1 MELVLNDIKPTLF
14 IIRADNIKSILNNY
28 KIDKNKVIVFDMS
41 STPNELVDYIANLN
55 DYYILGIGNIVDWGE
70 KFINQ
75 LKEYT

>member
-1 MELVLNDIKPTLF
+1 ML
-14 IIRADNIKSILNNY
+14 
-28 KIDKNKVIVFDMS
+28 
-41 STPNELVDYIANLN
+41 STPSELVDCVTNLN

>member
-1 MELVLNDIKPTLF
+1 
-14 IIRADNIKSILNNY
+14 
-28 KIDKNKVIVFDMS
+28 MS
-41 STPNELVDYIANLN
+41 SDPSELVDYITNLN